1 LADLTAGVELITEQA
16 KRAPAEADAQA
27 STVAGG
33 GREKDPDWT
42 AKMFRVDETNLIDP
56 KELASAQAT
65 MSASQY
71 LSFD

>member
-1 LADLTAGVELITEQA
+1 
-16 KRAPAEADAQA
+16 
-27 STVAGG
+27 
-33 GREKDPDWT
+33 
-42 AKMFRVDETNLIDP
+42 MFRVDETNLIDP

>member
-16 KRAPAEADAQA
+16 KRAPAEANAQA

-42 AKMFRVDETNLIDP
+42 AKMFRVDETNGKLSKRCAVSVP
-56 KELASAQAT
+56 EAT
-65 MSASQY
+65 SP
-71 LSFD
+71 

>member
-1 LADLTAGVELITEQA
+1 MELITEQA
-16 KRAPAEADAQA
+16 KGRRPKPMQA